1 MSKLA
6 AADLHW
12 LEEDHFFLA
21 LVNTT
26 IMVGGSGGGGS
37 HTKSYTSNGSCYNL
51 SLTVQVIR
59 QHGQLALSELTHGVG
74 LMAGSTSIDDR
85 FQQYV
90 RDLFGPANFD
100 TWIAQHPQMF
110 SKIKTKAW
118 EDAKKAFD
126 GTRNIVIDIP
136 GRVLTSL
143 PDEVK
148 PVSS

>member
-90 RDLFGPANFD
+90 RDLFGPAADHLDCFGSLCCLLGD
-100 TWIAQHPQMF
+100 MTAM
-110 SKIKTKAW
+110 T
-118 EDAKKAFD
+118 
-126 GTRNIVIDIP
+126 
-136 GRVLTSL
+136 TSAGL
-143 PDEVK
+143 L
-148 PVSS
+148 